1 MNLAIDIETYSSRE
15 LQKSGVYAYVEAD
28 DFDILLFGYAFD
40 DEPVQVVDLA
50 RGEKL
55 PDRVREAL
63 TDPAVTKT
71 AFNAQFERVC
81 LARFLG
87 EPMPAEQ
94 WDCTM
99 ARALYASL
107 PGSLE
112 QAALALGLHVQK
124 DAAGT
129 RLINMFSKP
138 TSDGR
143 RRLPE
148 EDPERWEQF
157 IAYCRQDV
165 EVERA
170 MRKALDP
177 LPPAEREMWIIDQE
191 INAAGLMVDM
201 GLVESAIRI
210 NKEYSNMLLDRA
222 RKLTGLENPNS
233 VGQLKDWLALR
244 GMVVDSL
251 NSKTVSE
258 LLKKAEGPTRE
269 VLEIR
274 QELAKSSIKKYEAMQ
289 RAVCR
294 DGRVRGLFQYYGASR
309 TGRWAGRL
317 VQVQNLPRNSLADL
331 DTPRALVKAGNLD
344 TISMLYDSVSDVLSQ
359 LIRTAFI
366 PAPGSLLYASDFSA
380 IEARVVAWLAGEE
393 WRLEVFKT
401 HGKIYEASA
410 SQMFGVPVEQIT
422 KDSPLRQKGKIA
434 ELALG
439 YQGGIGALI
448 SMGALDGG
456 LREDELGDLVQAWRQ
471 ANPAIVRFWG
481 RIERAAFLAI
491 QNGKAYRLEKGLTVG
506 CDNNRLVITLPSGR
520 QLFYSQP
527 RIEQDDRFN
536 KLTITYMGV
545 DHGNKWTRLKTYGGK
560 LTENIVQAIARD
572 CLAEAIK
579 RLHRAGYKVVL
590 HVHDEAVAE
599 MERGDIREMEQIMGK
614 PMEWAE
620 DLPLAAEGFTTEY
633 YRKG

>member
-536 KLTITYMGV
+536 KPTITYMGV
-545 DHGNKWTRLKTYGGK
+545 DQGNKWTRLKTYGGK